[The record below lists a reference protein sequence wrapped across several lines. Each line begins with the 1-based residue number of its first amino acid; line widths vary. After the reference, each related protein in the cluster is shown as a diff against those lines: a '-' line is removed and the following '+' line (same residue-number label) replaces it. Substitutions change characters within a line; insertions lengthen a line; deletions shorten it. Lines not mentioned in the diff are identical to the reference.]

1 MRLPASRIPRAVAA
15 AVALLLLAGPAS
27 AQTQPLPQRQRR
39 VVSLKEALQ
48 LAAQKGP
55 EVAAA
60 RAQADV
66 VAAGV
71 ERAYTAWQP
80 DLVATGTFDHTS
92 APQVLNLGALAV

>member
-66 VAAGV
+66 VRS
-71 ERAYTAWQP
+71 EE
-80 DLVATGTFDHTS
+80 HTS
-92 APQVLNLGALAV
+92 ELQSPCNLVCRLLLEKKNNLISRRG